1 MRGLSARR
9 LPRLGCVILVTAP
22 VTLRMMQIE
31 GRAKI
36 VYAVVW
42 LERNGGHLV
51 KKREDFCADFA
62 RKMFIERLAA
72 EDSFVRIL
80 ALLDY

>member
-1 MRGLSARR
+1 M
-9 LPRLGCVILVTAP
+9 
-22 VTLRMMQIE
+22 
-31 GRAKI
+31 AKI
-36 VYAVVW
+36 VFAVVW

-62 RKMFIERLAA
+62 REMFIERLAA
-72 EDSFVRIL
+72 KDSFVRIL